1 LNSLNNVERLRERMS
16 APGICLATGITLSD
30 PSVSELVG
38 QAGYDFTWIDSEHGS
53 FDLPTIAAHIMA
65 VRGTQTAPVVRV
77 PCNDRNV
84 IKPVLDLAPAGIIVP
99 MVNSAKEAEEAV
111 AACRYPPV
119 GVRGF
124 GPKRGI
130 RYGDMTMDEYLE
142 TADQQII
149 VIVQIEHAD
158 AVDNIEEILQVPG
171 LDSICIGPNDL
182 SGSFGKLGQID
193 DPEVVAAMNT
203 VVEKA
208 AQSPVAAGVSTG
220 YNPATVSTWLEK
232 GFQWINFNV
241 DWQNLFIQSK
251 FVIDSLREAESK
263 R

>member
-1 LNSLNNVERLRERMS
+1 
-16 APGICLATGITLSD
+16 
-30 PSVSELVG
+30 
-38 QAGYDFTWIDSEHGS
+38 
-53 FDLPTIAAHIMA
+53 
-65 VRGTQTAPVVRV
+65 
-77 PCNDRNV
+77 
-84 IKPVLDLAPAGIIVP
+84 
-99 MVNSAKEAEEAV
+99 MVNSAKEAAAAV

-149 VIVQIEHAD
+149 VIIQIEHAN

-208 AQSPVAAGVSTG
+208 AQSPVTAGVSTG
-220 YNPATVSTWLEK
+220 YNPATVSAWLEK